1 MTIHR
6 VLNSSIP
13 ELNRVLELIQKQT
26 TNQILTPTNISSSPS
41 GGAGIAVSS
50 ATPGPAGPAVPQGR
64 PGADGVANLDLLVV
78 AQNEEEIVVVDNNGD
93 VVYDELGLAV
103 METHIGWAL
112 VTDDQG
118 NIITAE

>member
-6 VLNSSIP
+6 IGSLSIADI
-13 ELNRVLELIQKQT
+13 NRALELIQKQT
-26 TNQILTPTNISSSPS
+26 TKQILNPTVISSSPS
-41 GGAGIAVSS
+41 GGPGISVSS
-50 ATPGPAGPAVPQGR
+50 ATPGPAGPAGPQVP
-64 PGADGVANLDLLVV
+64 PGADGAANLDLLVV
-78 AQNEEEIVVVDNNGD
+78 AQNEEEIVIVDNNGD

-103 METHIGWAL
+103 TETHIGWAL